1 MIVVLIKFKWRWDDW
16 EEICGIAASEE
27 IAHKYTKELMEKY
40 PHCYGE
46 SHGTW
51 HFEDY
56 KLIEE

>member
-1 MIVVLIKFKWRWDDW
+1 
-16 EEICGIAASEE
+16 
-27 IAHKYTKELMEKY
+27 LMDKY

-56 KLIEE
+56 KLMEE